1 VPPSV
6 VVRQRREETIDLGM
20 RGVCAA
26 LLLSACNLAPSAW
39 CDMRPREARCQ
50 ERLHSVS
57 AETFKGT
64 CATAMD
70 KAGDGECPKT
80 DQVGGCDLGKQGDG
94 STVRDWYYPPMTL
107 DQVMEQCSTT
117 GVVFLDPGA
126 P

>member
-1 VPPSV
+1 
-6 VVRQRREETIDLGM
+6 VRQRRDVTIQLGM

-26 LLLSACNLAPSAW
+26 LLLSACTLAPSAW
-39 CDMRPREARCQ
+39 CDLRPVEARCQ
-50 ERLHSVS
+50 ERLNSVS

-64 CATAMD
+64 CATGMG

-94 STVRDWYYPPMTL
+94 STVRDWYYPPETVE
-107 DQVMEQCSTT
+107 QVMQQCSSM
-117 GVVFLDPGA
+117 GVVFVLPGA